1 MSLSLDVHQLA
12 SQAQEIPDQSANGQT
27 LPSQGFVT
35 SRDGYGYIDTS
46 TSGVSI
52 LAAE

>member
-1 MSLSLDVHQLA
+1 MSLSLDVHRLA

-35 SRDGYGYIDTS
+35 WRDDYDYINT
-46 TSGVSI
+46 
-52 LAAE
+52 